1 MIKACIFDLDGT
13 LLNTLE
19 DLTDAVNFSMEK
31 NNFPLRSIEEV
42 RRFVGNG
49 VATLMDRAVP
59 QGTPAGEILTC
70 LSDFKV
76 YYSMHKQDKT
86 CPYPGISD
94 LLSRLHESGIKLAI
108 VSNKFDRAVK
118 ELAEFY
124 FPGLISV
131 AIGESDSIRKKP
143 APDTVYE
150 ALSLLAVNQSE
161 VIYVGDSETDIE
173 TAKNAGVRQIGVT
186 WGFRDRDTLKRHGAS
201 DLIDAPMELMEY
213 IS

>member
-19 DLTDAVNFSMEK
+19 DLTDAVNFSLEK

-59 QGTPAGEILTC
+59 QGTSSDEIQAC
-70 LSDFKV
+70 LSDFKS
-76 YYSMHKQDKT
+76 YYSLHKQDKT

-94 LLSRLHESGIKLAI
+94 LLSRLYESGIKLAI

-131 AIGESDSIRKKP
+131 AIGESDRIRKKP
-143 APDTVYE
+143 AAYTVYE
-150 ALSLLAVNQSE
+150 ALSLLEADKSE

-173 TAKNAGVRQIGVT
+173 TAANAGVRHIGVT

-201 DLIDAPMELMEY
+201 DLIDAPLELMEY